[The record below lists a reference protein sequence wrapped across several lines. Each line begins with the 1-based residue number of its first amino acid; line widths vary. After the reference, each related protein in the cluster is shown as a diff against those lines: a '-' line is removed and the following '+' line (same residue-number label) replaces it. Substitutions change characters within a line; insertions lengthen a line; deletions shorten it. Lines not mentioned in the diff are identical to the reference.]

1 MMSCS
6 ACFRVLQ
13 LSANAADVNPNF
25 FVATL
30 VIVWTFHF
38 VTRQYLA

>member
-1 MMSCS
+1 MPRS

-30 VIVWTFHF
+30 VIVWTFQF
-38 VTRQYLA
+38 AIRQDLA